1 MIKRFPFNSKT
12 ILAAALVA
20 ASLAG
25 APADSLV
32 KPTTKSLYSDKKGAS
47 AGDIITVIVQENTSS
62 SKDNST
68 STSKSSDLDAK
79 LETFFYAP
87 TASGML
93 THNGQLPALKF
104 NSKSG
109 FDGGGSMSN
118 SEKITTRVAVQVIDV
133 LPNQVLLIEGRRQT
147 KINGETSDV
156 VLRGNVRA
164 QDISAA
170 NTVFS
175 YNILNPEIQIVDKGL
190 LRDNQRPGWFKRMW
204 DKFTP
209 F

>member
-1 MIKRFPFNSKT
+1 MIKRFPFNSRR
-12 ILAAALVA
+12 ALVA
-20 ASLAG
+20 LLVGAGLAA

-32 KPTTKSLYSDKKGAS
+32 KPTTKSLFADKRGTS
-47 AGDIITVIVQENTSS
+47 AGDIITVIVQESTSS

-68 STSKSSDLDAK
+68 STSKKSELDAK
-79 LETFFYAP
+79 LESFFYAP
-87 TASGML
+87 GASGML
-93 THNGQLPALKF
+93 THNGQMPALKL

-118 SEKITTRVAVQVIDV
+118 SEKITTRVAVQVVDV

-147 KINGETSDV
+147 KINGESSDV

-164 QDISAA
+164 QDVSAA

-204 DKFTP
+204 DKLTP

>member
-1 MIKRFPFNSKT
+1 MIKRFPFNSKP
-12 ILAAALVA
+12 LLAALVLTGG
-20 ASLAG
+20 LAG
-25 APADSLV
+25 VTADSLV
-32 KPTTKSLYSDKKGAS
+32 KPTAKSLFADKKGAS
-47 AGDIITVIVQENTSS
+47 TGDIITVIVQENTSS

-79 LETFFYAP
+79 LESFFYAP
-87 TASGML
+87 GASSLL
-93 THNGQLPALKF
+93 THNGQMPALKF

-118 SEKITTRVAVQVIDV
+118 TEKITTRVAVQVIDV

-204 DKFTP
+204 DKLTP